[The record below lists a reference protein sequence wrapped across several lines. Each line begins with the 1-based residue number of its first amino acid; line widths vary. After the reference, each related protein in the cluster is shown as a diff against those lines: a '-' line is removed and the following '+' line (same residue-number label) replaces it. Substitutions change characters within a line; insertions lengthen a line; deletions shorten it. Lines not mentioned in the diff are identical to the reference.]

1 MSTEPDKVMS
11 FTDHLQELR
20 TRLKYALI
28 SVVVTMI
35 IAYAFSDV
43 LFVWLAQPLIAAWHA
58 ADLGTPKLHFANP
71 IEPFFTYIKISL
83 LGGIFLSAP
92 VLFYQLWAFI
102 APGLYRREKKYAIP
116 FAMVSALFFVGGAC
130 FGYFVVFPLG
140 FQFFLGFAQ
149 LDMGSMHDVLGGAL
163 SVSMKET
170 FQIQPTLMM
179 SEYLALVWRLL
190 LGFGLIFELP
200 LLIFFLTMA
209 GVVTVG
215 ALWRFNRYFIIVAFV
230 ISAALTPP
238 DVVTQVFMA
247 GPLVILYNLSILVA
261 FIVQR
266 KKKEPDEAAPAPEE

>member
-179 SEYLALVWRLL
+179 SEYLALVWR
-190 LGFGLIFELP
+190 
-200 LLIFFLTMA
+200 
-209 GVVTVG
+209 
-215 ALWRFNRYFIIVAFV
+215 
-230 ISAALTPP
+230 
-238 DVVTQVFMA
+238 
-247 GPLVILYNLSILVA
+247 
-261 FIVQR
+261 
-266 KKKEPDEAAPAPEE
+266 